1 MTKKDEFLTIVKIV
15 ERAEGMGIAHG
26 DRFTNIMDID
36 NAHKEFNLRLE
47 EFLNAG
53 DYDFYHDYCGIQY
66 HIDRRTCKM
75 GGCFVPRFSS

>member
-1 MTKKDEFLTIVKIV
+1 MTKREELMTILKIV
-15 ERAEGMGIAHG
+15 ERAESMGITHG
-26 DRFTNIMDID
+26 DRITNMMDIQ

-53 DYDFYHDYCGIQY
+53 EGDFCHDYCGIQY

-75 GGCFVPRFSS
+75 GGCFIPRFAS